1 MALKLRNLATQLLFL
16 ATLLVL
22 QLVPTALCHANQTVA
37 SDPESN
43 LDAWIA
49 LNMKEYEEASK
60 HTLFN
65 NALIASLSKASRKII
80 KVRKDGAGDF
90 KTVTDAVESIPSGNT
105 DRVIIYIAGGTYKEK
120 VVVDR
125 SKPFVTFY
133 GQPGNMPT
141 ITYDG
146 TAKKYGTW
154 KSATVAIES
163 DNFMAVNIIFVNSSP
178 KPDPRKSDGQAVA
191 LRISGDMAAFYS
203 CRFIGFQD
211 TLCDDRG
218 RHLFQSC
225 YIEGSVDFIF
235 GNGKSLYRDTTIK
248 SVAEKLGVIAA
259 QDMNGKSG
267 DSGFVFVHCKI
278 QGTGDMYLGRAWKET
293 SRVVFAYT
301 YMGSNINSGGW
312 MKSQHQ
318 KNVFYGEYQCSGPGS
333 SASNRKFGKTLSDD
347 QVKPFLST
355 TFIGGNQW
363 LVPVPKIA

>member
-1 MALKLRNLATQLLFL
+1 MALKLTHLTTPVLFL

-22 QLVPTALCHANQTVA
+22 QLVPTALCHANRTVP

-49 LNMKEYEEASK
+49 LNMKQYKQASK
-60 HTLFN
+60 HSLLN
-65 NALIASLSKASRKII
+65 NALFASLSKAPMKII

-90 KTVTDAVESIPSGNT
+90 KTVTDAVKSIPSGNS
-105 DRVIIYIAGGTYKEK
+105 DRVIIYIAGGKYREQ

-133 GQPGNMPT
+133 GQKGNMPT
-141 ITYDG
+141 ITYDA

-163 DNFMAVNIIFVNSSP
+163 SNFMAVNIIFENSSP

-191 LRISGDMAAFYS
+191 LRISGDMAAFYN

-211 TLCDDRG
+211 TLCDDVG
-218 RHLFQSC
+218 RHLFENC

-235 GNGKSLYRDTTIK
+235 GNGKSLYRGTTIK
-248 SVAEKLGVIAA
+248 SVAERLGVIAA
-259 QDMNGKSG
+259 QDMNGLSG

-278 QGTGDMYLGRAWKET
+278 LGTGDMYLGRAWKQT

-301 YMGSNINSGGW
+301 YMGSNINGGGW
-312 MKSQHQ
+312 MKSQNQ

-333 SASNRKFGKTLSDD
+333 SASKRKFGKMLSAD

-355 TFIGGNQW
+355 SFIGGSQW
-363 LVPVPKIA
+363 LVPVPKIG

>member
-1 MALKLRNLATQLLFL
+1 MALKLRHLVTLVPFL

-22 QLVPTALCHANQTVA
+22 QLVPTTLCDANQTVA
-37 SDPESN
+37 TNSGSN

-49 LNMKEYEEASK
+49 INKKEYDEASK
-60 HTLFN
+60 HILSDN
-65 NALIASLSKASRKII
+65 SLIASLSKAPMKII

-105 DRVIIYIAGGTYKEK
+105 DRVLIYIAGGEYREK

-125 SKPFVTFY
+125 SRPFVTFY
-133 GQPGNMPT
+133 GQPGKMPT

-163 DNFMAVNIIFVNSSP
+163 DNFMAVNIIFQNSSP

-191 LRISGDMAAFYS
+191 LRISGDKAAFYG

-211 TLCDDRG
+211 TLCDDVG

-235 GNGKSLYRDTTIK
+235 GNGKSIYKDTTIK
-248 SVAEKLGVIAA
+248 SVAENLGVIAA
-259 QDMNGKSG
+259 QDMNGQSG

-318 KNVFYGEYQCSGPGS
+318 KNVFYGEYQCTGPGS
-333 SASNRKFGKTLSDD
+333 SASNRKFGKILSDD
-347 QVKPFLST
+347 EVQPFLST
-355 TFIGGNQW
+355 TFIGGSQW
-363 LVPVPKIA
+363 LVPIPKIA

>member
-1 MALKLRNLATQLLFL
+1 
-16 ATLLVL
+16 
-22 QLVPTALCHANQTVA
+22 
-37 SDPESN
+37 
-43 LDAWIA
+43 
-49 LNMKEYEEASK
+49 EYEEASK

-65 NALIASLSKASRKII
+65 NALIASLSKAPMKII

-105 DRVIIYIAGGTYKEK
+105 DRVIIYIAGGNYKEK

-133 GQPGNMPT
+133 GKPGNMPT

-154 KSATVAIES
+154 ESATVAIES

-203 CRFIGFQD
+203 CKFIGFQD

-235 GNGKSLYRDTTIK
+235 GNGKSLYR
-248 SVAEKLGVIAA
+248 
-259 QDMNGKSG
+259 
-267 DSGFVFVHCKI
+267 
-278 QGTGDMYLGRAWKET
+278 
-293 SRVVFAYT
+293 
-301 YMGSNINSGGW
+301 
-312 MKSQHQ
+312 
-318 KNVFYGEYQCSGPGS
+318 
-333 SASNRKFGKTLSDD
+333 
-347 QVKPFLST
+347 
-355 TFIGGNQW
+355 
-363 LVPVPKIA
+363 